1 MNKYNTLNCQPSMA
15 KMKKS
20 FPDMMENKKE
30 FTNNKKYLYDFSLLD
45 GKLPADIIKSIY
57 DQAMSQTGIIDCFAI
72 CDAVSSAEGKK
83 YFVYLDFIPY
93 KVINSNTGKTSY
105 CVMEL
110 SALRISVHN
119 LNVYSYAEN
128 IQADYIEAGHWREG
142 TLTYIN
148 DIEVA

>member
-1 MNKYNTLNCQPSMA
+1 MNKYNTSNCLPSMA
-15 KMKKS
+15 KVKKL
-20 FPDMMENKKE
+20 FPDLKEDKNE

-45 GKLPADIIKSIY
+45 GKIPADIAESIR
-57 DQAMSQTGIIDCFAI
+57 DQSMKQTGIIDCFAV

-93 KVINSNTGKTSY
+93 KISDRETGKTKY
-105 CVMEL
+105 CIMEI
-110 SALRISVHN
+110 SGLRISVHN
-119 LNVYSYAEN
+119 LNVYDHADN
-128 IQADYIEAGHWREG
+128 IKADYIEAGHWRTN

>member
-1 MNKYNTLNCQPSMA
+1 MNKYNTSNCLPSMA

-20 FPDMMENKKE
+20 FPNLVENKKE

-45 GKLPADIIKSIY
+45 RKIPADIMESI
-57 DQAMSQTGIIDCFAI
+57 QKQSMGQTGIIDCFAV
-72 CDAVSSAEGKK
+72 CDAISKTEGKK
-83 YFVYLDFIPY
+83 YYVYLDFIPY
-93 KVINSNTGKTSY
+93 KVANKETGKTKY
-105 CVMEL
+105 CIMEL

-119 LNVYSYAEN
+119 LNVYGHAEN
-128 IQADYIEAGHWREG
+128 IQADYIEAGHWRTN

>member
-1 MNKYNTLNCQPSMA
+1 MNKYNTLNCLPSMA

-20 FPDMMENKKE
+20 FSNLMENKKE

-45 GKLPADIIKSIY
+45 GKIPADVMESIY
-57 DQAMSQTGIIDCFAI
+57 TQAMKQTSIIDCFAV
-72 CDAVSSAEGKK
+72 CDAVSNTEGKK

-93 KVINSNTGKTSY
+93 KVINGNTGKTSY
-105 CVMEL
+105 CIMEL
-110 SALRISVHN
+110 SGLRISVHN
-119 LNVYSYAEN
+119 LNMYGYAEN
-128 IQADYIEAGHWREG
+128 IQADYIEAGHWRTN